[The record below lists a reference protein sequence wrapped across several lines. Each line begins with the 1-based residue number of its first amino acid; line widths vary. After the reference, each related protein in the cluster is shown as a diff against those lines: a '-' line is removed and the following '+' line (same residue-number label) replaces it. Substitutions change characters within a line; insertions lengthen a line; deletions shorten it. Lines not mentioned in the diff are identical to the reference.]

1 MSRKKVNDLNKIVI
15 SLNINQEHINKKKL
29 KYQIK

>member
-1 MSRKKVNDLNKIVI
+1 MSRKKVNDPNKIVI
-15 SLNINQEHINKKKL
+15 SLNINQEYINKKKL